1 MSLQWRMMQNL
12 KGKWLVVS
20 KLTWEMRQVFTRAL
34 ESLNDFHFNML
45 LLSKVYTVWG
55 KKVQRSYIHDTEE
68 WYKIWKEINLWFQNW
83 HKEFN
88 NFWPEHSKVS
98 KILTCTCSFW
108 TSYIFWARKVQT
120 SYLSWHWRLM
130 QNLKKKLSCGLEND
144 MRNLTDFHQS
154 TWNCQNWDFDGI
166 LLSKV
171 ENVWA

>member
-12 KGKWLVVS
+12 KRKWLVVS

-98 KILTCTCSFW
+98 KIFTCMCSFW

-120 SYLSWHWRLM
+120 SYLSWHWRVM
-130 QNLKKKLSCGLEND
+130 QNLKKNWVVVWKMTWGIWQIFTRVLEIVKTGTL
-144 MRNLTDFHQS
+144 MAFF
-154 TWNCQNWDFDGI
+154 CP
-166 LLSKV
+166 K
-171 ENVWA
+171 

>member
-12 KGKWLVVS
+12 KRKWLVVS

-98 KILTCTCSFW
+98 KIFTCMCSFW

-120 SYLSWHWRLM
+120 SYLSWHWRVM
-130 QNLKKKLSCGLEND
+130 QNLKKNWVVVWKMTWGIWQIFTRVLEIVKIGTL
-144 MRNLTDFHQS
+144 MAFF
-154 TWNCQNWDFDGI
+154 CP
-166 LLSKV
+166 K
-171 ENVWA
+171 